1 MKEKN
6 VVTTNAVIAI
16 VIVIIALYWALSR
29 ISGIYATKDE
39 LSLYAKQEALS
50 SFVEAGDLASA
61 LESYAMKE
69 QLEGLD
75 QSTDV
80 AEVAAGIEGVRDSL
94 GRVEGEVA
102 DLQGLAGQF
111 EGLRMSQED
120 LTGRVA
126 SLPGPEA
133 YQPPVGTV
141 IASLLSE
148 SEFQGLFGKSW
159 ALADGRAVEGSG
171 YEKLTGNKNVPD
183 FRGVFLRGKNHD
195 RANDSGN
202 PDGDLTAGTFQGDAL
217 QEHTHSYSRG
227 EKVPIIP
234 LHLGS
239 ADQEHAHSYSRGKKT
254 RKERRSSESSG
265 GEDGGRGVPAPAKTM
280 GVDREE
286 GIRIGSETRPRNV
299 TVNLFV
305 RID

>member
-6 VVTTNAVIAI
+6 VITTNAVIAI
-16 VIVIIALYWALSR
+16 VVVIIALYWALSR

-50 SFVEAGDLASA
+50 RFVEADDLASA

-80 AEVAAGIEGVRDSL
+80 AEMAAGIEGVRDSL

-111 EGLRMSQED
+111 DGLRMSQED
-120 LTGRVA
+120 LTGQVA

-148 SEFQGLFGKSW
+148 SEFQGQFGKSW

-227 EKVPIIP
+227 ERAPLIP

-254 RKERRSSESSG
+254 RKEQRRSSESSG
-265 GEDGGRGVPAPAKTM
+265 ARGVPAPAQTM

-286 GIRIGSETRPRNV
+286 GIRAGSETRPRNV
-299 TVNLFV
+299 TVNFFV